1 MKPSD
6 FEQKFTAWLDG
17 RLNAADA
24 RAFEREMKER
34 GFDPEAERNQSTRLA
49 SLLRTHSRA
58 PEMTNGDFFNHQ
70 IRHRIAQESA
80 PLRRASSSWWTW
92 PRLALAGA
100 CSLAIAG
107 ALFTALI
114 PHGSA
119 PVREPYSATVVDA
132 RTFEPTISAST
143 VYDPRNN
150 VTVLWLD
157 GLDYLPA
164 DYAIQ

>member
-1 MKPSD
+1 MTTSD

-17 RLNAADA
+17 RLNVADA
-24 RAFEREMKER
+24 EAFEREMKDR
-34 GFDPEAERNQSTRLA
+34 GFDPETERDQSTRLG
-49 SLLRTHSRA
+49 SLLRTHSTT
-58 PEMTNGDFFNHQ
+58 PGMTNGDFFNHQ
-70 IRHRIAQESA
+70 IRHRIAQASA
-80 PLRRASSSWWTW
+80 SQPRLSNSWWTW

-100 CSLAIAG
+100 CSLVIAG

-119 PVREPYSATVVDA
+119 ADREPYYATVVDA

-143 VYDPRNN
+143 VYDPGNN